1 MQMFPTIFADRF
13 GWVLWHAPSPEECS
27 SSLKEAFKELVKVAG
42 LPAEQDFYLEGIEG
56 TCRIFVTAMHTS
68 NLRMPVRLRSYD
80 SRMDSAIRCCKIWE
94 AARATTASLDKFS
107 SIQIGPMDI
116 SYVDAGLGF
125 SNPAKEAFDEA
136 ARIWHLPDVGC
147 LVSVGAGASSP
158 ARIDTPLD
166 STSLLRTAGLV
177 YLQRAQELLRAIFK
191 SSTDCER
198 THEELSRDARLLD
211 VNYFRFNVEAG
222 FENIERYNASAV
234 ADLRTVTD
242 KYLQKPETDNSLSFC
257 ALHLL
262 NGYVSGL

>member
-1 MQMFPTIFADRF
+1 MQRFPTIFADRF

-42 LPAEQDFYLEGIEG
+42 LPAEQDFYLEGVEG

-94 AARATTASLDKFS
+94 AARATTASLDRCS
-107 SIQIGPMDI
+107 PIQIGPMGV

-136 ARIWHLPDVGC
+136 ARIWHLPDIEC
-147 LVSVGAGASSP
+147 IVSIGAGASSP
-158 ARIDTPLD
+158 ARIDTRLN
-166 STSLLRTAGLV
+166 STSFLRTAGFL
-177 YLQRAQELLRAIFK
+177 YLPRAQELLRATFK
-191 SSTDCER
+191 TSTDCER
-198 THEELSRDARLLD
+198 THEELSRDARLLK
-211 VNYFRFNVEAG
+211 VNYFRFNVVAG
-222 FENIERYNASAV
+222 FENVGRYDASAV
-234 ADLRTVTD
+234 ADLLTGTD
-242 KYLQKPETDNSLSFC
+242 RYLQKTETRDSLFFC

-262 NGYVSGL
+262 KGYVH